1 MAEQRDGFLFYRS
14 FYEAIHSLPKKDRL
28 SAYEALIEYA
38 LDGTTPNL
46 SGAPAAVFTL
56 AKPNI
61 DASRRKAESGKKGG
75 QSRSKTQANGKQNES
90 KPEPIKDKGLGIKD
104 KGQEIEGVTPNPS
117 TAVAD
122 YLNRVNPSASPM
134 SIDELKA
141 YEKEMGADVCKRAF
155 DIALDNKSAKWSY
168 IKAIL
173 SKWQS
178 LGVKCLADIETLD
191 RKPETT
197 TQTRPVTHK
206 NGPGAFGTDQA
217 SRDARMAKDLAE
229 LDKFMREHGGELD

>member
-1 MAEQRDGFLFYRS
+1 MTEQRDGFLFYRS

-90 KPEPIKDKGLGIKD
+90 KPEPIKDKGQEIKD
-104 KGQEIEGVTPNPS
+104 KGQEIEGVTLYPS

-122 YLNRVNPSASPM
+122 YLNRINPSASPM

-141 YEKEMGADVCKRAF
+141 YEQEMGADVCKRAF
-155 DIALDNKSAKWSY
+155 DIALDNKCAKWNY
-168 IKAIL
+168 IKGIL

-191 RKPETT
+191 RKPENSV
-197 TQTRPVTHK
+197 QTKPVTHK
-206 NGPGAFGTDQA
+206 NGPGAFATDPV
-217 SRDARMAKDLAE
+217 SYDERMKRDMEWLK
-229 LDKFMREHGGELD
+229 KFSEGGELD

>member
-38 LDGTTPNL
+38 LDGTAPNL

-90 KPEPIKDKGLGIKD
+90 NPEPIKDKGLRIKD
-104 KGQEIEGVTPNPS
+104 KGQEIEGVTLYPS

-122 YLNRVNPSASPM
+122 YLNRVNPSASPT

-141 YEKEMGADVCKRAF
+141 YEQEMGADVCKRAF

-178 LGVKCLADIETLD
+178 LGVKCIADIELLD
-191 RKPETT
+191 KKPETSVSSN
-197 TQTRPVTHK
+197 PANKK
-206 NGPGAFGTDQA
+206 NGPGSFCMDEGAYND
-217 SRDARMAKDLAE
+217 RLKKDMEWLKSFSE
-229 LDKFMREHGGELD
+229 SGGLDG

>member
-1 MAEQRDGFLFYRS
+1 MTEQRDGFLFYRS

-90 KPEPIKDKGLGIKD
+90 NPEAIKDKGQEIKD
-104 KGQEIEGVTPNPS
+104 KGQEIEGVTLYPS

-141 YEKEMGADVCKRAF
+141 YEQEMGSEVCTRAF
-155 DIALDNKSAKWSY
+155 DIALDNKTAKWSY
-168 IKAIL
+168 IRAIL
-173 SKWQS
+173 SNWQS
-178 LGVKCLADIETLD
+178 LGVKCLADIEEKD
-191 RKPETT
+191 RKPESAVN
-197 TQTRPVTHK
+197 PKTHK
-206 NGPGAFGTDQA
+206 NGPGAFGFDPRA
-217 SRDARMAKDLAE
+217 VDERMRKDMEWLKQFSESEGAN
-229 LDKFMREHGGELD
+229 G